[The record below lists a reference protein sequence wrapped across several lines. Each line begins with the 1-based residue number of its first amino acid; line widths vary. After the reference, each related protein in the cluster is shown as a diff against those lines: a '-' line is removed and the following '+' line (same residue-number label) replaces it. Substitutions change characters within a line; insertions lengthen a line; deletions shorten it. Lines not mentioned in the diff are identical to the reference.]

1 MAAFSWFAAH
11 AVTVWPNVEKEG
23 MQKRAEATTRLRAL
37 QNNLNHLVL
46 ESNTG
51 GSNKHEDRS

>member
-1 MAAFSWFAAH
+1 
-11 AVTVWPNVEKEG
+11 VLQVQKEG

-51 GSNKHEDRS
+51 GSNKHDDRS